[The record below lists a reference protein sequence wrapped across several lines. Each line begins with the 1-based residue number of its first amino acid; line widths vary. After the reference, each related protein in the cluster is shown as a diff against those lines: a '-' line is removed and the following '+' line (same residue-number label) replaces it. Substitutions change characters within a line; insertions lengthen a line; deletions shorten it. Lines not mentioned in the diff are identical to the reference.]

1 MDKEGGVLMSISSD
15 ITRKLTES
23 KEFREEFVA
32 ALVKR
37 AFPLQVRTI
46 RKKREMSQEQ
56 LAEEAGI
63 EQGVVSRA
71 ENPNYGNL
79 TFNTALRI
87 SAGFDLAFIP
97 KIVTFTEFLKWAEEI
112 TQGFSNLPGFE
123 GELATGE
130 MGEQQSQQDTEA
142 VASAD
147 APKPPRQGNVIS
159 GYIFEQMQRAL
170 SGTGN
175 QTITLTNTQ
184 PLAEIPFPPHQTT
197 GRAHGTTFGAAG

>member
-1 MDKEGGVLMSISSD
+1 MDKEGVVLMSISSD
-15 ITRKLTES
+15 ITRKLAES

-46 RKKREMSQEQ
+46 RKKKEMSQEQ

-71 ENPNYGNL
+71 ESPNYGNL

-112 TQGFSNLPGFE
+112 TQGFSNLPSFE
-123 GELATGE
+123 GELAAGE
-130 MGEQQSQQDTEA
+130 LGEQLSQQGEEA
-142 VASAD
+142 VVLAD
-147 APKPPRQGNVIS
+147 APKTPRQGNVGS
-159 GYIFEQMQRAL
+159 GEVFEEIRRAL
-170 SGTGN
+170 SGRTGS
-175 QTITLTNTQ
+175 QAITPTKPQ
-184 PLAEIPFPPHQTT
+184 AGIPFPPYETTT